1 MSNKTVITLLTAT
14 ALLCGSIHSCTKN
27 PSKYIDNVYQGS
39 WQIDTSRVNV
49 SITIDAGDAS
59 KLQQFIPFITEN
71 YQDIRLLIKEPST
84 IIVSATSSEDPYSG
98 NYTLVFS
105 SGITRTG
112 GYKLAGNILYL
123 KLSDNYG
130 RSYTIPCQA
139 DGSSMQIFYSTP
151 YMKAVL
157 LDFIEKHYP
166 QYTDLISSVL
176 SGIVFS
182 IEGLGFYNTRTRGS
196 DGQYEQ

>member
-1 MSNKTVITLLTAT
+1 M
-14 ALLCGSIHSCTKN
+14 
-27 PSKYIDNVYQGS
+27 YQGS

-166 QYTDLISSVL
+166 QHTDLISSVL